1 MHTKVFEVRNL
12 VKEFPVGGSWFS
24 RKTST
29 VKAVN
34 GISFDIFEGET
45 FGLVGESGCGKS
57 TTARLLTRLLD
68 PTSGEI
74 LFQGMDIAALSEKAV
89 NARRRHIQMIFQ
101 DPYAALNPRMSVK
114 RIIAEPLITHGVDT
128 DKLQERVDE
137 LLSLVALPTSYR
149 DRYPHEFSGG
159 QRQRICIARALALN
173 PAFIVADEPVAALD
187 VSIQA
192 QIINLLIDLQQQF
205 HLTSLFI
212 THDLSVAQ
220 YICHRIGVMYLGK
233 IVELAESNALFDDP
247 LHPYT
252 QALIS
257 AVPLPNPQKRLQFAP
272 LEGEIPSPIH
282 LPSGCAFHPRCP
294 LAEPRCKQEIPALLE
309 LRQGHQ
315 VACHV
320 VAARMS

>member
-1 MHTKVFEVRNL
+1 MNTKVFEVRNL
-12 VKEFPVGGSWFS
+12 VKEFPVGRSWFS
-24 RKTST
+24 RKKST

-57 TTARLLTRLLD
+57 TTARLLTRLLE

-74 LFQGMDIAALSEKAV
+74 LFQGTDIAGLSGNEV

-114 RIIAEPLITHGVDT
+114 RLIAEPLITHGVDT
-128 DKLQERVDE
+128 GKLQERVDE

-205 HLTSLFI
+205 QLTSLFI

-233 IVELAESNALFDDP
+233 IVELSESNALFDAP

-257 AVPLPNPQKRLQFAP
+257 AVPLPNPQKRLQLAP
-272 LEGEIPSPIH
+272 LEGEIPSPID
-282 LPSGCAFHPRCP
+282 LPGGCAFHPRCP
-294 LAEPRCKQEIPALLE
+294 LAESQCKQEIPELLE
-309 LRQGHQ
+309 LRLGHW